1 MDIRLTCS
9 TAITRSFGTSVV
21 YFAIDAIYLQRN
33 EMMLMTKRLVTFL
46 TFNFSKYFIIGNKNM
61 PMFILIEVL
70 IITLGMLIY
79 CSLYDIIS
87 NMHLAMKYV

>member
-1 MDIRLTCS
+1 MDIKLTSS
-9 TAITRSFGTSVV
+9 TTTTWSFGTSVV

-33 EMMLMTKRLVTFL
+33 QMMLMTKMLVTFL

-61 PMFILIEVL
+61 SVFILMQVL

-79 CSLYDIIS
+79 CSFYDIIR
-87 NMHLAMKYV
+87 NMHLTMKYV